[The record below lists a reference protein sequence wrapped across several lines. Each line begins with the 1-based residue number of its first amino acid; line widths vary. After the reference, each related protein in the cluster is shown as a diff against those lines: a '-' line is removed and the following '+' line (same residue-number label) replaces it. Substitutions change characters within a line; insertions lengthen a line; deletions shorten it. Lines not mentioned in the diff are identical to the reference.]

1 MAAEDTEA
9 WIQRAVQG
17 ALADVA
23 PEADPGRLAPD
34 RSLHTQLGLD
44 SVDFLRFIA
53 ALERRAGITI
63 PGAHSHR
70 LSTPAGCRAYLRAHA
85 PAGPRP

>member
-1 MAAEDTEA
+1 MAAEDTQA

-17 ALADVA
+17 ALAEIA
-23 PEADPGRLAPD
+23 PETDPAHLDPD
-34 RSLHTQLGLD
+34 RSLHAQLGLD

-53 ALERRAGITI
+53 ALERRAGVAI

-70 LSTPAGCRAYLRAHA
+70 LSTPAGCRAYLREHA
-85 PAGPRP
+85 RAGPRT